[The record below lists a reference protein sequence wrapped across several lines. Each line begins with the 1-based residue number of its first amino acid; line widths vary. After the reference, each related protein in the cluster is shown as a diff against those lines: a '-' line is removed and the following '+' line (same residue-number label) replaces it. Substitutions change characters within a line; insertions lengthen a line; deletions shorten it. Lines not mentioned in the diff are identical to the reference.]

1 MCRGSRDLRLLEHV
15 MKMLKWVAEKQ
26 IKSMKKIDDMQ
37 LGFMQGRGTTDAIF
51 ILRELQETKI
61 CIFLS

>member
-1 MCRGSRDLRLLEHV
+1 